1 MAMAVV
7 SFFFVIGSLRTNIVL
22 VGLLTFV
29 DLTFIMLMAQYWTL
43 AEGKVDLASKCQ
55 KVSILSALLSCKIQ
69 MKMSED

>member
-22 VGLLTFV
+22 VGVLTFA

-43 AEGKVDLASKCQ
+43 AEGKAGLASRFQ
-55 KVSILSALLSCKIQ
+55 KVSIVTALLSRIK
-69 MKMSED
+69 SNERRTN